1 MGLRARSGMVTVAVA
16 TARRTMCVAPK
27 RVRRVSCVPTKSRAR
42 LMESDASLVHQRL
55 QSFYEIARDGHDP
68 FLAPLAAQENL
79 RSWAIQLEIAS
90 IHADGFR
97 NARAGA
103 RQEKQKRPIA
113 PAARRLLIRRID
125 QSINLVSG
133 QMMRDFD
140 VRSFKRDSENA
151 LGDSQR
157 RGVVRRHMMEKGSD
171 RRQARVSRLNRVLA
185 LHFKLVQESKDKV
198 SIKIRDAQCG
208 WLTPGS
214 FGDE

>member
-1 MGLRARSGMVTVAVA
+1 M
-16 TARRTMCVAPK
+16 
-27 RVRRVSCVPTKSRAR
+27 KSRSFS
-42 LMESDASLVHQRL
+42 ESHSIPYNKFRAL
-55 QSFYEIARDGHDP
+55 G
-68 FLAPLAAQENL
+68 FLEAP
-79 RSWAIQLEIAS
+79 
-90 IHADGFR
+90 FR

-125 QSINLVSG
+125 KSINLVSG

-140 VRSFKRDSENA
+140 VRSFKRDSKNA

-157 RGVVRRHMMEKGSD
+157 RWVVRRHMMEKGPD

-185 LHFKLVQESKDKV
+185 LLFKLVQESKNKV
-198 SIKIRDAQCG
+198 SIEIRNAQCG